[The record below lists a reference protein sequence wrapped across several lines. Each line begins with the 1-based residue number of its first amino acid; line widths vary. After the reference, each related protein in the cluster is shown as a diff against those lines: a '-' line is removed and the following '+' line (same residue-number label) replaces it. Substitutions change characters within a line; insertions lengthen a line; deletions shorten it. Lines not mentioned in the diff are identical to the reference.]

1 MSESTGLKNHLIKN
15 YIYNAVYQIFAVIAP
30 LITTPYISR
39 VLGATGIGIFGY
51 TDSIAKYFIL
61 FGTLCSNLYG
71 QREIAYVQDDIKKRT
86 IVFKE
91 IITFRFLTVF
101 IVGIVYMATFCRT
114 GRYKH
119 VFLILALEVF
129 ASAFDVS
136 WFFQGIQDFKKAVMR
151 NIIIKS
157 LSICFVFLFVKSNQD
172 VNIYALCY
180 VLPVLISNLSL
191 WAYLPKYLIHVE
203 RNKFITLK
211 HMIPLITLFIPQIA
225 TEVYTVLDK
234 TMLGILASDIN
245 QVGYYEQSSKMI
257 KVLVYFITALG
268 IMEKGI
274 LRLYY

>member
-61 FGTLCSNLYG
+61 FGTLGSNLYG

-136 WFFQGIQDFKKAVMR
+136 WFFQGIQDFKKGCHEKYYNQVTKYLFC
-151 NIIIKS
+151 ISICQIKS
-157 LSICFVFLFVKSNQD
+157 RCEYICFM
-172 VNIYALCY
+172 LC
-180 VLPVLISNLSL
+180 PTCFN
-191 WAYLPKYLIHVE
+191 
-203 RNKFITLK
+203 
-211 HMIPLITLFIPQIA
+211 
-225 TEVYTVLDK
+225 
-234 TMLGILASDIN
+234 
-245 QVGYYEQSSKMI
+245 
-257 KVLVYFITALG
+257 
-268 IMEKGI
+268 
-274 LRLYY
+274 

>member
-61 FGTLCSNLYG
+61 FGTLGSNLYG

-157 LSICFVFLFVKSNQD
+157 LSICFVFLFVK
-172 VNIYALCY
+172 
-180 VLPVLISNLSL
+180 
-191 WAYLPKYLIHVE
+191 
-203 RNKFITLK
+203 
-211 HMIPLITLFIPQIA
+211 
-225 TEVYTVLDK
+225 
-234 TMLGILASDIN
+234 
-245 QVGYYEQSSKMI
+245 
-257 KVLVYFITALG
+257 
-268 IMEKGI
+268 
-274 LRLYY
+274 